1 MTPDDPNIARIDYWR
16 KSGNRA
22 QLTQLLRVGSLHGLA
37 AEDSVNRTVRCRR
50 RVLIV
55 LMLLIL
61 LTGLYSALF

>member
-22 QLTQLLRVGSLHGLA
+22 QLTQLLSVGSLHGLA
-37 AEDSVNRTVRCRR
+37 GENSVGRSVRRRR
-50 RVLIV
+50 RVLIA

>member
-22 QLTQLLRVGSLHGLA
+22 QLTQLLRVGSLYGLA
-37 AEDSVNRTVRCRR
+37 AEDSVNRTVRHRR

>member
-22 QLTQLLRVGSLHGLA
+22 QFTQLLTVSSLNRLAEENSVGR
-37 AEDSVNRTVRCRR
+37 SVRRRR

>member
-22 QLTQLLRVGSLHGLA
+22 QLTQLLSVGSLHGLA
-37 AEDSVNRTVRCRR
+37 VGRSVRRRR
-50 RVLIV
+50 RVLIA

>member
-1 MTPDDPNIARIDYWR
+1 MTPDDPNIARIEYWR

-37 AEDSVNRTVRCRR
+37 AEDSVNRTVRRRR